1 MLYARIP
8 RGLEHF
14 GYAERVNGMKYL
26 LKIVGNVPGRQDAGV
41 IWGKAYDEF
50 LTKDCGLTQS
60 IVDRRLYY
68 KHGPNRELAL
78 VLVCVLVDD
87 NRIAANSK
95 AALQRFDLSS
105 WNALAAPA
113 RTPPDVLA
121 RLNAAANQA
130 LVQPAVQQQLRAL
143 GVRPQGGSAE
153 ELRRTLAA
161 ETLHWA
167 EVLRAAK
174 IAPL

>member
-1 MLYARIP
+1 MLRALAVTSAQRFADLP
-8 RGLEHF
+8 EL
-14 GYAERVNGMKYL
+14 
-26 LKIVGNVPGRQDAGV
+26 PTV
-41 IWGKAYDEF
+41 IESG
-50 LTKDCGLTQS
+50 
-60 IVDRRLYY
+60 
-68 KHGPNRELAL
+68 GP
-78 VLVCVLVDD
+78 
-87 NRIAANSK
+87 
-95 AALQRFDLSS
+95 ALQRFDLSS